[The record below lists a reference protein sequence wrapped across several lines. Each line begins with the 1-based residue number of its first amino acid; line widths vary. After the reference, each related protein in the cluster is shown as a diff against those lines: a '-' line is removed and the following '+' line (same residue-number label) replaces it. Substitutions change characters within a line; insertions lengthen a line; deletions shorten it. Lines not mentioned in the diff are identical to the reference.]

1 MPIRDTSWDIRKKR
15 LVRYLCDFMA
25 SKLTK
30 LFFMTSLSLSG
41 CTGGKLPPIKLA
53 ENVDLNRYMGDWY
66 IIAGTPNYIEKN
78 AFNSVENYKLQE
90 DGSIATTFT
99 FNEGEFAGP
108 KKEYHP
114 KGFVVENTGNAL
126 WGMQFL
132 WPFKA
137 EYRIAYLDPDYN
149 ETIVARNARDY
160 VWIMARTPKISASN
174 YQQLLS
180 RVSQMGYDTTI
191 LREVPQGPRSNAE
204 VTK

>member
-1 MPIRDTSWDIRKKR
+1 
-15 LVRYLCDFMA
+15 MA

-30 LFFMTSLSLSG
+30 LFFMTSLSFSG
-41 CTGGKLPPIKLA
+41 CAGGKLPPIKLA

-137 EYRIAYLDPDYN
+137 EYLIAYLDPDYN

-160 VWIMARTPKISASN
+160 VWIMARTPVISASK

-180 RVSQMGYDTTI
+180 RVTEMGYDTAT
-191 LREVPQGPRSNAE
+191 LRKVPQGDR
-204 VTK
+204 